1 MTVDWTSKG
10 LHTVQGQRIEV
21 LKTGYTGNS
30 SEFNVGSPRVV
41 ALVTDDKG
49 NEYVTVY
56 NNDGVPMDRAKGF
69 AVAASSMHY
78 EVSIRRPNENTRAV
92 YFRDTKPAAMDAA
105 DEYTEQG
112 FVVSV
117 HKVIREFISR

>member
-1 MTVDWTSKG
+1 MAIDWTSKG

-21 LKTGYTGNS
+21 LKTGYIGNS
-30 SEFNVGSPRVV
+30 SELNAGSPRVV

-56 NNDGVPMDRAKGF
+56 NKDGAPMDRAKGF

-78 EVSIRRPNENTRAV
+78 EVSIRRSNENTRSV
-92 YFRDTKPAAMDAA
+92 YFRDTKQEAMVAAN
-105 DEYTEQG
+105 EYTERG